1 MRTALL
7 KDWTGPPPFK
17 YGKLERKFLF
27 GGEHMNP
34 MNLLQLKPAWN
45 QFKANHPKMLSFVKA
60 ASRDGVMDEGTLIE
74 ITVTSSTGQTI
85 ASNIRV
91 KKSDLEFLGAL
102 KDALED

>member
-1 MRTALL
+1 
-7 KDWTGPPPFK
+7 
-17 YGKLERKFLF
+17 
-27 GGEHMNP
+27 
-34 MNLLQLKPAWN
+34 
-45 QFKANHPKMLSFVKA
+45 MLSFVKA